1 MQITLEQYENIQ
13 NYLDGR
19 MTPQEENDFLIR
31 LENDI
36 SLNENFEFEK
46 ELRQNLGSIL
56 DKKNLFEK
64 ESIYNDTDKDFKD
77 TDSIKSLIENAG
89 NEWEQENK
97 EILHP
102 VTENIIGTKHKQ
114 QKTKFISLQ
123 SWIIIAAAACIVIA
137 IISLVWFIQK
147 PSSTVL
153 VKTNENPV
161 NRKDSNSNIAKTIPN
176 DSIKNINP
184 QTHKVN
190 YAALFKK
197 YYRKDTANPAMPE
210 LLAMVSEKYKN
221 GDYSFREINL
231 DKVPLTRGSSNDINT
246 RQNILQL
253 GHYYKGL
260 SYIETNDDKKAIENL
275 QWVIENA
282 NSEKIKIKAQWY
294 LALIYFKN
302 DENKKAISLLSSIS
316 KNDSAAPYNKN
327 AHDILL
333 AIGTTQNHN

>member
-1 MQITLEQYENIQ
+1 MEIPLEQYGKIQ

-19 MTPQEENDFLIR
+19 MTPQEEKDFLAEI
-31 LENDI
+31 ENNI
-36 SLNENFEFEK
+36 SLKENFEFEK

-64 ESIYNDTDKDFKD
+64 ESAYNEADKDFNDTDF
-77 TDSIKSLIENAG
+77 IKNLIKKAG
-89 NEWEQENK
+89 SEWEEENK

-102 VTENIIGTKHKQ
+102 VAENIIDIKRRQ
-114 QKTKFISLQ
+114 QKAKVINLQ
-123 SWIIIAAAACIVIA
+123 SWTIMTAAACIVIA
-137 IISLVWFIQK
+137 IISLVWFIQR
-147 PSSTVL
+147 PSSPGL
-153 VKTNENPV
+153 VKRNENPV
-161 NRKDSNSNIAKTIPN
+161 SGKDSNNNIGKAIPN
-176 DSIKNINP
+176 DTIKNINP
-184 QTHKVN
+184 QTQKVN

-197 YYRKDTANPAMPE
+197 YYTKDTANPAMPE

-231 DKVPLTRGSSNDINT
+231 DKVPLTRGSSNDINS

-282 NSEKIKIKAQWY
+282 NNEKIKIKARWY
-294 LALIYFKN
+294 LALIYLKN
-302 DENKKAISLLSSIS
+302 DENKKAVPLLSSLS
-316 KNDSAAPYNKN
+316 KNDTAAPYNKN
-327 AHDILL
+327 AQDILL
-333 AIGTTQNHN
+333 AIGTSQNRD